1 MNDIRCDL
9 GITRFILESSGFRH
23 ERTISLEAPI
33 TGLSLFV
40 SISFFWLIRASTLVF
55 IGLLYFSFEVDIG
68 CWLDVSGI
76 PSAII
81 DEEACQFR

>member
-9 GITRFILESSGFRH
+9 GIARFILERSGFRH

-40 SISFFWLIRASTLVF
+40 SLLFLWLIRASTLVS
-55 IGLLYFSFEVDIG
+55 IGLLYFSPEGDIG
-68 CWLDVSGI
+68 CWLDVSGR

-81 DEEACQFR
+81 DEEA

>member
-40 SISFFWLIRASTLVF
+40 SLLFLWLIRASTLVS
-55 IGLLYFSFEVDIG
+55 IGLLYFSPEGDIG
-68 CWLDVSGI
+68 CWLDVSGR

-81 DEEACQFR
+81 DEEA